1 MFFPEQIEL
10 LQSSGSL
17 GAGLQILFALIIAH
31 VLFDYPLQGD
41 FLAKYKSRHYKSDEP
56 TPPLLWAHCLT
67 AHSLMHAGAVWA
79 ITGSFIIGLIELVL
93 HWIIDF
99 IKCEGITN
107 IHSDQA
113 LHILCRIGYVVAMAL
128 CCNSVE
134 P

>member
-10 LQSSGSL
+10 LQSSGNL

-31 VLFDYPLQGD
+31 VLFDYPLQGE
-41 FLAKYKSRHYKSDEP
+41 FLAKYKNRHSEGGEP
-56 TPPLLWAHCLT
+56 ATTGLWIHCLT

-99 IKCEGITN
+99 VKCEGITN
-107 IHSDQA
+107 IHTDQA
-113 LHILCRIGYVVAMAL
+113 LHILCRIGYVIAL
-128 CCNSVE
+128 AQLN
-134 P
+134 

>member
-1 MFFPEQIEL
+1 MFFPEQIVL
-10 LQSSGSL
+10 LQSSNSL

-41 FLAKYKSRHYKSDEP
+41 FLAKYKNRHYKSDEP

>member
-1 MFFPEQIEL
+1 MFFLEQIVL
-10 LQSSGSL
+10 LHSSCNL

-41 FLAKYKSRHYKSDEP
+41 FLAKYKNRHSEGGE
-56 TPPLLWAHCLT
+56 TTTTGLWIHCLT

-99 IKCEGITN
+99 VKCEGITN
-107 IHSDQA
+107 IHTDQA
-113 LHILCRIGYVVAMAL
+113 LHILCRIGYVIAL
-128 CCNSVE
+128 AQLN
-134 P
+134 

>member
-10 LQSSGSL
+10 LQSSGNL

-41 FLAKYKSRHYKSDEP
+41 FLAKYKNRLSEGGETTP
-56 TPPLLWAHCLT
+56 TGLWIHCLT

-99 IKCEGITN
+99 VKCEGITN
-107 IHSDQA
+107 IHTDQA
-113 LHILCRIGYVVAMAL
+113 LHILCRIGYVIAL
-128 CCNSVE
+128 AQLN
-134 P
+134 

>member
-10 LQSSGSL
+10 LQSSGNL

-41 FLAKYKSRHYKSDEP
+41 FLAKYKNRHSEGGE
-56 TPPLLWAHCLT
+56 TTTTGLWIHCLT

-99 IKCEGITN
+99 VKGEGITN
-107 IHSDQA
+107 IHTDQA
-113 LHILCRIGYVVAMAL
+113 LHILCRIGYVIAL
-128 CCNSVE
+128 AQLN
-134 P
+134 